1 MNKHTKPDYGSSA
14 YDYNFDFNFDLEL
27 NLYDYL
33 LLGFYLVAVFPF
45 VLLARFTKGTYQRI
59 FWKMR
64 DKQGNQAFKPPLKT
78 HVSLMSKFFLIV

>member
-45 VLLARFTKGTYQRI
+45 VLLARFVKNIYQRI
-59 FWKMR
+59 SGKISER
-64 DKQGNQAFKPPLKT
+64 QENQIFRPPLKG
-78 HVSLMSKFFLIV
+78 HFSLISKFF